1 LRAILD
7 HLTPPADPNLLVGF
21 NGADDAA
28 VYRLD
33 GERALVLTVDYFT
46 PIVDDP
52 FDFGR
57 VAAANSFSDV
67 YAMGAAPFVALNI
80 AAFPEGELGP
90 EVLARILEGGSA
102 VAREAGVVVAGGHT
116 VTDREVKY
124 GMSVVGMIHPDR
136 IVTNGGA
143 RPGDAL
149 VLTKALGT
157 GVLATRLKAGKLEE
171 EHYAPFVA
179 SMTRLN
185 KTASEIMR
193 GYDVHACTDVTG
205 FGLLGHAL
213 EMAEASGVALD
224 ISASDLPVLPGALAA
239 IEEHFV
245 PGGAGTNRIFVFEKM
260 KWVRPKEDVL
270 DTLLVDP
277 QTSGGLL
284 VAVPAARA
292 EGFVAALRPSCP
304 EAAIIGR
311 VAAADGVRLRIV

>member
-1 LRAILD
+1 LRAILG

-21 NGADDAA
+21 SGADDAA

-33 GERALVLTVDYFT
+33 SERALVLTVDYFT

-67 YAMGAAPFVALNI
+67 YAMGATPLVALNI

-90 EVLARILEGGSA
+90 EVLAKILEGGSA
-102 VAREAGVVVAGGHT
+102 AAREAGVVVAGGHT
-116 VTDREVKY
+116 VTDHEVKY
-124 GMSVVGMIHPDR
+124 GMSVVGTIHPDR
-136 IVTNGGA
+136 IVRNGGA

-149 VLTKALGT
+149 VLTKPLGT
-157 GVLATRLKAGKLEE
+157 GVLATKLKAGRLED
-171 EHYAPFVA
+171 EHYAAFVA
-179 SMTRLN
+179 SMTCLN

-193 GYDVHACTDVTG
+193 EYEVHACTDITG

-213 EMAEASGVALD
+213 EMAEASGVTLD
-224 ISASDLPVLPGALAA
+224 ISASDLPVLPGALEA
-239 IEEHFV
+239 IGGHFV
-245 PGGAGTNRIFVFEKM
+245 PGGTGTNRIFVFDKM
-260 KWVRPKEDVL
+260 EWVRPKDEVL
-270 DTLLVDP
+270 DTLVVDP

-292 EGFVAALRPSCP
+292 ERFVEALRPSCP

-311 VAAADGVRLRIV
+311 VAPPGDVRLRIV

>member
-7 HLTPPADPNLLVGF
+7 HLTPAVDPNLLVGF
-21 NGADDAA
+21 SGADDAA

-46 PIVDDP
+46 PILDDP

-67 YAMGAAPFVALNI
+67 YAMGAAPLVALNI

-116 VTDREVKY
+116 VADREVKY

-157 GVLATRLKAGKLEE
+157 GVLATRLKAGKLAD

-185 KTASEIMR
+185 KAASEIMR
-193 GYDVHACTDVTG
+193 RYDVHACTDITG

-213 EMAEASGVALD
+213 EMAEASGVTLD
-224 ISASDLPVLPGALAA
+224 IAASDLPVLPGALDA
-239 IEEHFV
+239 IEGHFV

-260 KWVRPKEDVL
+260 KWIRPKDDVL
-270 DTLLVDP
+270 DTLIVDP

-292 EGFVAALRPSCP
+292 EGFVEALRPSSP
-304 EAAIIGR
+304 EAAIVGR
-311 VAAADGVRLRIV
+311 VAPPGEARLRIV

>member
-57 VAAANSFSDV
+57 IAAANAFSDV
-67 YAMGAAPFVALNI
+67 YAMGAAPLVALNI

-90 EVLARILEGGSA
+90 EVLAKILEGGSA

-124 GMSVVGMIHPDR
+124 GMSVVGTIHPDR
-136 IVTNGGA
+136 IVRNGGA

-149 VLTKALGT
+149 VLTKPLGT
-157 GVLATRLKAGKLEE
+157 GVLATKLKAGKLEDVY
-171 EHYAPFVA
+171 YAAFVA

-193 GYDVHACTDVTG
+193 EHEVHACTDVTG

-213 EMAEASGVALD
+213 EMAEASGVTLD
-224 ISASDLPVLPGALAA
+224 ISASDLPVLPGALGA
-239 IEEHFV
+239 IEGRFV

-260 KWVRPKEDVL
+260 KWVRSKDEVL

-292 EGFVAALRPSCP
+292 GGFVEALRQSCP
-304 EAAIIGR
+304 GAAVIGR
-311 VAAADGVRLRIV
+311 VAPPGEARLRIV

>member
-1 LRAILD
+1 MRAILG

-33 GERALVLTVDYFT
+33 GERALVLTVDFFT

-67 YAMGAAPFVALNI
+67 YAMGATPLVALNI

-90 EVLARILEGGSA
+90 EILARILEGGSA

-124 GMSVVGMIHPDR
+124 GMSVVGTIHPDR

-157 GVLATRLKAGKLEE
+157 GVLATRLKAGKLAD

-193 GYDVHACTDVTG
+193 GYDVHACTDITG

-213 EMAEASGVALD
+213 EMAEASGVTLD
-224 ISASDLPVLPGALAA
+224 IAAADLPVLPGALEA

-260 KWVRPKEDVL
+260 KWVRPKDDVL
-270 DTLLVDP
+270 DTLVVDP

-292 EGFVAALRPSCP
+292 AGFVEALRLSSP

-311 VAAADGVRLRIV
+311 VAPPGEARLRIV

>member
-1 LRAILD
+1 MRAILD
-7 HLTPPADPNLLVGF
+7 HLTPPVDPNLLVGF

-33 GERALVLTVDYFT
+33 AETALVLTVDYFT

-67 YAMGAAPFVALNI
+67 YAMGGTPLVALNI

-90 EVLARILEGGSA
+90 EVFAKILEGGSA

-124 GMSVVGMIHPDR
+124 GMSVVGTIHPDR
-136 IVTNGGA
+136 IVKNGGA
-143 RPGDAL
+143 CPGDAL

-157 GVLATRLKAGKLEE
+157 GVLATKLKAGKLDEDS
-171 EHYAPFVA
+171 YAAFVS

-193 GYDVHACTDVTG
+193 EHEVHACTDVTG

-213 EMAEASGVALD
+213 EMAEASGVTLD
-224 ISASDLPVLPGALAA
+224 ISASDLPVLPGAIEA
-239 IEEHFV
+239 IEGHFV
-245 PGGAGTNRIFVFEKM
+245 PGGAGTNRIFVFDKM
-260 KWVRPKEDVL
+260 KWVRPKDETL

-284 VAVPAARA
+284 IALPGARV
-292 EGFVAALRPSCP
+292 EGFVEALRPSCP
-304 EAAIIGR
+304 EAAVVGR
-311 VAAADGVRLRIV
+311 VTAAGDVRLRIV

>member
-1 LRAILD
+1 MRAILD

-57 VAAANSFSDV
+57 VAAANAFSDV
-67 YAMGAAPFVALNI
+67 YAMGATPLVALNI

-124 GMSVVGMIHPDR
+124 GMSVVGTIHPDR
-136 IVTNGGA
+136 IVRNGGA

-149 VLTKALGT
+149 VLTKPLGT
-157 GVLATRLKAGKLEE
+157 GVLATKLKAGKLEDE
-171 EHYAPFVA
+171 YYAAFVA

-193 GYDVHACTDVTG
+193 EHEVHACTDITG

-213 EMAEASGVALD
+213 EMAEASGVTLD
-224 ISASDLPVLPGALAA
+224 IAAADLPVLPGAL
-239 IEEHFV
+239 
-245 PGGAGTNRIFVFEKM
+245 GGDR
-260 KWVRPKEDVL
+260 R
-270 DTLLVDP
+270 
-277 QTSGGLL
+277 
-284 VAVPAARA
+284 
-292 EGFVAALRPSCP
+292 ALRPRWSGDQP
-304 EAAIIGR
+304 DLRFRKDEMGPSQGRGPRHAAGR
-311 VAAADGVRLRIV
+311 PADVGRSSGRGPRRARRTVRRSAPAELSGGRGHRKGR

>member
-7 HLTPPADPNLLVGF
+7 HLTPPVDPNLLVGF

-28 VYRLD
+28 VYRID
-33 GERALVLTVDYFT
+33 SERALVLTVDYFT

-67 YAMGAAPFVALNI
+67 YAMGAAPLVALNI

-90 EVLARILEGGSA
+90 EILARILEGGGT

-157 GVLATRLKAGKLEE
+157 GVLATRLKADKLEE
-171 EHYAPFVA
+171 KFYAPLVA

-193 GYDVHACTDVTG
+193 EYDVHACTDITG

-213 EMAEASGVALD
+213 EMAEASGVTFD

-239 IEEHFV
+239 IEGHFV

-260 KWVRPKEDVL
+260 KWVRPKDDVL
-270 DTLLVDP
+270 DTLTVDP

-284 VAVPAARA
+284 VAVPAVRA
-292 EGFVAALRPSCP
+292 AGFVAALRASCP
-304 EAAIIGR
+304 EAAVIGR
-311 VAAADGVRLRIV
+311 VAAPDAVRLRIV